1 MVFLISLILTALLIA
16 SGRNFLKKH
25 AAVCYVLAAA
35 ISAAVVVCTATGASA
50 AFPAWV
56 RSWIWP
62 IFARSA
68 LSTALFAA
76 VMYAGAVPNG
86 SKLMKAVMPIRG
98 ELSIIASILTLGH
111 NISFGLTYFRLL
123 FTQPDRLPVNQLLAA
138 ICSLVMLCIML
149 PLFITSFKCVR
160 KKMKGSSWKKLQ
172 RLAYGF
178 YALIYI
184 HVLLLTIPGA
194 QKGNGSYLLTVV
206 VYSVVFLTYGA
217 LRVRKALQKQSAAVR
232 RIPTVAAVCAMILV
246 ICAAAGPRSADSQPA
261 NGQEQS
267 QEEVSGQEDAAK
279 TAESNE
285 TAGETSENGSE
296 EEASA
301 EDEAEETPAAEEPE
315 TSAETPANSGNTNA
329 PAEPAKQ
336 PEQETQK
343 PANEQ
348 PPAETQKP
356 EETAKPAEPEK
367 PTEPEIVY
375 QYKNGT
381 FSGSGEGFEGTITVN
396 VTIENDKI
404 TNISVVSASDDE
416 PYWSEGKGIISRI
429 ISAQSANVDTVSG
442 ATFSSG
448 GILDAVKAALS
459 SAKN

>member
-1 MVFLISLILTALLIA
+1 MVFLISLVLTALLIA
-16 SGRNFLKKH
+16 SGKDFLKKH

-184 HVLLLTIPGA
+184 HVLLLTLPGA

-246 ICAAAGPRSADSQPA
+246 ICAAAGPRSADFQPA

-296 EEASA
+296 EEAPA
-301 EDEAEETPAAEEPE
+301 EDEAETPAAEEPE

>member
-123 FTQPDRLPVNQLLAA
+123 FTQPDCLPVNQLLAA

-184 HVLLLTIPGA
+184 HVLLLTLPSA

-206 VYSVVFLTYGA
+206 VYSVVFLAYGA
-217 LRVRKALQKQSAAVR
+217 LRVRKALQKQSTAVR
-232 RIPTVAAVCAMILV
+232 RVPTVAAVCAMILV

-267 QEEVSGQEDAAK
+267 QEEISGQEDAAK

-285 TAGETSENGSE
+285 TVGETSENGSE

-301 EDEAEETPAAEEPE
+301 EDGAETPAAEEPE

>member
-123 FTQPDRLPVNQLLAA
+123 FTQPDCLPVNQLLAA

-184 HVLLLTIPGA
+184 HVLLLTLPGA

-217 LRVRKALQKQSAAVR
+217 LRVCKALQKQSAAVR

-301 EDEAEETPAAEEPE
+301 EDEAETPAAEEPE

-429 ISAQSANVDTVSG
+429 IFAQSANVDTVSG

>member
-123 FTQPDRLPVNQLLAA
+123 FTQPDCLPVNQLLAA

-184 HVLLLTIPGA
+184 HVLLLTLPSA

-206 VYSVVFLTYGA
+206 VYSVVFLAYGA
-217 LRVRKALQKQSAAVR
+217 LRVRKALQKQSTAVR

-267 QEEVSGQEDAAK
+267 QEEISGQEDAAK

-285 TAGETSENGSE
+285 TVGETSENGSE

-301 EDEAEETPAAEEPE
+301 EDGAETPAAEEPE

>member
-25 AAVCYVLAAA
+25 AVVCYVLAAA

-62 IFARSA
+62 IFVRSA

-86 SKLMKAVMPIRG
+86 SKLMKAVMPTRG

-123 FTQPDRLPVNQLLAA
+123 FTQPDCLPVNQLLAA

-160 KKMKGSSWKKLQ
+160 KKGSSWKKLQ

-184 HVLLLTIPGA
+184 HVLLLTLPGA

-206 VYSVVFLTYGA
+206 VYSVVFLAYGA
-217 LRVRKALQKQSAAVR
+217 LRVRKALQKQSTAVR

-301 EDEAEETPAAEEPE
+301 EDEAETPAAEEPE

-375 QYKNGT
+375 LYKNGT

>member
-1 MVFLISLILTALLIA
+1 MVFLISLVLTALLIA
-16 SGRNFLKKH
+16 SGKDFLKKH

-35 ISAAVVVCTATGASA
+35 ISAAVVVCTATGVSA
-50 AFPAWV
+50 AFPVWV

-184 HVLLLTIPGA
+184 HVLLLTLPGA

-301 EDEAEETPAAEEPE
+301 EDEAETPAAEEPE

-356 EETAKPAEPEK
+356 EETAKLAEPEK